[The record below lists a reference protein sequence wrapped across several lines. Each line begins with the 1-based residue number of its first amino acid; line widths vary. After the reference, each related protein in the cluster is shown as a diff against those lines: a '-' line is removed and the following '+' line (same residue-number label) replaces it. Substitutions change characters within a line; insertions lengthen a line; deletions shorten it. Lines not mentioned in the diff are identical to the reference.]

1 MGGLLQAADV
11 TSPEGSWA
19 RGYPIDSI
27 GCALRSETTNVCDP
41 VREDLSGPTAAE
53 VGLCSTNDA
62 NIFAVVVSLAS
73 RAMRMS
79 GDEDGVVRDALDFET
94 EKAAGKALWGEIG
107 SEKDNTSLTGP
118 DVGTVPA
125 GASTNATVSTLLE
138 EFWSRTVGVGYE
150 DTIIHLGVSRLLEMF
165 GEIEGGLIKNLGIQV
180 ATSPGY
186 PADGIAVT
194 GPIRIRLGA
203 DQVLTSVD
211 SADNTARSEANR
223 IAAIEFDP
231 CTAVRVA

>member
-27 GCALRSETTNVCDP
+27 GCALRSETTDVCDP
-41 VREDLSGPTAAE
+41 IRVDLSGPAAAD
-53 VGLCSTNDA
+53 VGVCTTNEA
-62 NIFAVVVSLAS
+62 NIFAVVISLAS

-79 GDEDGVVRDALDFET
+79 GNEDGVVRAALDFET

-107 SEKDNTSLTGP
+107 SEKTTTSLVGP
-118 DVGTVPA
+118 DVATVAAGT
-125 GASTNATVSTLLE
+125 STNATVSAALE
-138 EFWSRTVGVGYE
+138 AFWAKTVGIAYE

-165 GEIEGGLIKNLGIQV
+165 AEIEGGLLKNLGIQV

-186 PADGIAVT
+186 PSDGIAVT
-194 GPIRIRLGA
+194 GPIGVRLGS